1 MEQGQPP
8 IFIVLNAAPEEIAF
22 KLPQM
27 PDYKNWQQVLNT
39 AEAAQKA
46 TGFASGAETSA
57 PPRSVLAFA
66 GTA

>member
-1 MEQGQPP
+1 MEPGQPP

-22 KLPQM
+22 KLPEM
-27 PDYKNWQQVLNT
+27 PEYQSWQQVLNT
-39 AEAAQKA
+39 TEAEQKP
-46 TGFASGAETSA
+46 TGYASGAETSA